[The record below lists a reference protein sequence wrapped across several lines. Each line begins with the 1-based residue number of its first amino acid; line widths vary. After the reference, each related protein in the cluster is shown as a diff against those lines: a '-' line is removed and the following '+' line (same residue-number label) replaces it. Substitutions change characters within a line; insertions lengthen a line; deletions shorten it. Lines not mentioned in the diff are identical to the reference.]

1 MNEVGA
7 ISASVNDD
15 DYGTQKGG
23 ERIEFIINYITVLL
37 DVTLVP
43 VTKVQGTRCKD
54 SLKPRNPPRGRH
66 LVQPP
71 TQPSGPFPLSKS
83 PPPRPPLHLKSI
95 MVTILPNRGTAKIK
109 SVLSGDTVVLLGRP
123 GADGR
128 APEVT
133 FTFERVTAPR
143 MASKANNN
151 VDDPGAFSSREW
163 LRNLCVGKTVTF
175 ETR

>member
-1 MNEVGA
+1 
-7 ISASVNDD
+7 
-15 DYGTQKGG
+15 
-23 ERIEFIINYITVLL
+23 
-37 DVTLVP
+37 
-43 VTKVQGTRCKD
+43 
-54 SLKPRNPPRGRH
+54 
-66 LVQPP
+66 
-71 TQPSGPFPLSKS
+71 
-83 PPPRPPLHLKSI
+83 

-109 SVLSGDTVVLLGRP
+109 SVLSGDTVVLLGRSSVP
-123 GADGR
+123 GTTK

-143 MASKANNN
+143 MASKANSN

>member
-1 MNEVGA
+1 
-7 ISASVNDD
+7 
-15 DYGTQKGG
+15 
-23 ERIEFIINYITVLL
+23 
-37 DVTLVP
+37 
-43 VTKVQGTRCKD
+43 
-54 SLKPRNPPRGRH
+54 
-66 LVQPP
+66 
-71 TQPSGPFPLSKS
+71 
-83 PPPRPPLHLKSI
+83 
-95 MVTILPNRGTAKIK
+95 MVTILPNRGTARIK
-109 SVLSGDTVVLLGRP
+109 SVLSGDTVVLLGRA
-123 GADGR
+123 GNGR

>member
-1 MNEVGA
+1 
-7 ISASVNDD
+7 
-15 DYGTQKGG
+15 
-23 ERIEFIINYITVLL
+23 
-37 DVTLVP
+37 
-43 VTKVQGTRCKD
+43 
-54 SLKPRNPPRGRH
+54 
-66 LVQPP
+66 
-71 TQPSGPFPLSKS
+71 
-83 PPPRPPLHLKSI
+83 
-95 MVTILPNRGTAKIK
+95 MVTILPNRGTARIK
-109 SVLSGDTVVLLGRP
+109 SVLSGDTVVLLGRATA
-123 GADGR
+123 GGQS